1 MDLSDLRA
9 RTARLLLLLLGILVP
24 LTPVIGW
31 LQGRGAAELLLGAGV
46 AGLALLATL
55 LTARSGLAA
64 PAVGQATAVAIMA
77 VVSVHVALAP
87 PGWRVDMHMAYFA
100 ALAVLAGFCD
110 PRPILLG
117 TATVALHHIALD
129 FAAPMLVFGTPEGD
143 FGRVTLHAVILLI
156 EAACLLVLVMGMQ
169 RSAEGATTAAAQAEQ
184 ARQAEAAAV
193 ERRMALEAAAA
204 QESRQARAA
213 TAERI
218 EQSLGGVASG
228 VEVASGALDESAK
241 RIASEAEGAARE
253 AAAARGAVEEA
264 SSGVQTVAA
273 ASEELAT
280 AVAEITRQVAQASQ
294 VAGRASEQVQGT
306 DVIVRSLSEGA
317 QRIGDVVRLISDIAA
332 QTNLLALNATIEA
345 ARAGDAGKGFAVV
358 ASEVKNL
365 AGQTA
370 RATEEIGLQIG
381 AIQAATAEAVA
392 SMQSIAGVVGEVNEV
407 AATIAAAVEEQGA
420 ATREIAGASAGVA
433 RGTENASAAVTRAV
447 ERIGLTAEA
456 VTALERMA
464 VGLRGDAASL
474 RAAVDETA
482 TGLRAA

>member
-9 RTARLLLLLLGILVP
+9 RTARLLLLLLAILVP

-31 LQGRGAAELLLGAGV
+31 LEGRGAGSLLLGSAIVG
-46 AGLALLATL
+46 AALLSTL
-55 LTARSGLAA
+55 LAARAGLAA
-64 PAVGQATAVAIMA
+64 PAVGQTMAVAIMA
-77 VVSVHVALAP
+77 AVSVHVALVP
-87 PGWRVDMHMAYFA
+87 PGWQVDMHMAYFA
-100 ALAVLAGFCD
+100 ALALLAGFCD

-117 TATVALHHIALD
+117 TVTVALHHLALN
-129 FAAPMLVFGTPEGD
+129 FAAPTLVFGTLEGD
-143 FGRVTLHAVILLI
+143 FGRVTLHAVILLV
-156 EAACLLVLVMGMQ
+156 EAGGLLVLVMGMQ
-169 RSAEGATTAAAQAEQ
+169 RAASAASAAMAQAQQ
-184 ARQAEAAAV
+184 AQEAEAAAV
-193 ERRMALEAAAA
+193 QRRQTLEAAAT
-204 QESRQARAA
+204 QESREARAA
-213 TAERI
+213 TADRI

-228 VEVASGALDESAK
+228 VEVASGALDDSAK
-241 RIASEAEGAARE
+241 RIATEAEGATRE

-273 ASEELAT
+273 ASEQLAT

-370 RATEEIGLQIG
+370 RATEEISQQIG
-381 AIQAATAEAVA
+381 AIQAATAEAVS

-456 VTALERMA
+456 VTGLERMA
-464 VGLRGDAASL
+464 EGLRGDAASL
-474 RAAVDETA
+474 RAAVRETA